1 MKITVG
7 GNIGCGKTTLIRT
20 LDPKW
25 NVKPEPI
32 EKWGSW
38 LDLFYSDM
46 KRFCFSFQMK
56 ILYDFL
62 GYDND
67 AFFVSERSPMDSL
80 YVFAKGLVHS
90 DIMSYMEYN
99 LLSEFVH
106 HIGWVPDVYIY
117 LRTSPEICF
126 ERIQQ
131 RSRDCENGV
140 GLDYIKTIHQEYERL
155 TSQILVDMNVKVH
168 VIDASKSPSEVKGAV
183 ENIIYTYTKND

>member
-1 MKITVG
+1 MKITIG
-7 GNIGCGKTTLIRT
+7 GNIGCGKTTLIRS
-20 LDPKW
+20 LNPAF

-46 KRFCFSFQMK
+46 KRFCLSFQMK

-62 GYDND
+62 DYGD
-67 AFFVSERSPMDSL
+67 ASFVSERSPMDSL

-99 LLSEFVH
+99 LLSDFVH
-106 HIGWVPDVYIY
+106 RIGWVPDVYIY
-117 LRTSPEICF
+117 LRATPETCF
-126 ERIQQ
+126 ERIKQ

-140 GLDYIKTIHQEYERL
+140 SLDYIRNIHVEYERL
-155 TSQILVDMNVKVH
+155 VTEILKEMKVDVH
-168 VIDASKSPSEVKGAV
+168 VIDASNNPNEVKIAV
-183 ENIIYTYTKND
+183 ENIISVYINA